1 MPTVQDTIFGK
12 VNKRYVP
19 SITIMDNILLTA
31 RAISKRAAWPVARA
45 TVPPNKWKEI
55 IDPKTAPIKKAI
67 IFITISKEKAEDNRN
82 TVYVEKTVP
91 AKNNKTA
98 NNGIASDIQDT
109 RGDFGSFPI
118 ITALNPRSN
127 EERSKKTTQQDGL
140 FNERPAT

>member
-1 MPTVQDTIFGK
+1 MPPIQDTIFGK
-12 VNKRYVP
+12 VNEKYVP

-31 RAISKRAAWPVARA
+31 RAISKRAALPEAR
-45 TVPPNKWKEI
+45 TSVPMNKWKEI
-55 IDPKTAPIKKAI
+55 TAPKAAPIKKAI
-67 IFITISKEKAEDNRN
+67 IFITISKEKADDNWN

-91 AKNNKTA
+91 AKNNKTN

-140 FNERPAT
+140 FNERPTT